1 MGEKMQPPPPPPPCL
16 SLHSHFFSSLKQ
28 VEKRLKL
35 DHSSQRDVLHPP
47 PPVPV
52 QTNAS
57 SSTEEDL
64 LSTPMYLHF
73 PQTNTSS
80 TLQESSQP
88 PLEFLSN
95 YSHSPPSHPKS
106 VSNPPN
112 LIDRGQNRDL
122 DDIQRLIQLLGLE
135 DSCDEKELG
144 TKIGCNGCEGCES
157 GFYSKIVGLK
167 GPKCRKEVER
177 LNGWIEFFSNGG
189 GEEDRLEPLRL
200 AYLLLGK
207 AVFASNGDDGCLD
220 GLEFPST
227 VEDFLLND
235 PPAL

>member
-1 MGEKMQPPPPPPPCL
+1 MPLPAPPCL
-16 SLHSHFFSSLKQ
+16 SLHSNFFSSLKQ

-47 PPVPV
+47 PPLPV
-52 QTNAS
+52 RTNS
-57 SSTEEDL
+57 SSTEEDS

-80 TLQESSQP
+80 TLQESSQA
-88 PLEFLSN
+88 PLEFLS
-95 YSHSPPSHPKS
+95 SSSQSPPSHPKS
-106 VSNPPN
+106 ESNPPKP
-112 LIDRGQNRDL
+112 IDRGQNRDV

-135 DSCDEKELG
+135 DSCDEKEFG
-144 TKIGCNGCEGCES
+144 AKNGCNGCEGCES

-189 GEEDRLEPLRL
+189 DEEDRLEPLRL

-207 AVFASNGDDGCLD
+207 AVFASNDDDGCLE